1 MIKNS
6 KKLLE
11 FKYLNQLFHRV
22 RIVDPIKKI
31 VIEEN
36 GEKTAENKKCFHL
49 CNRDTICENCISIR
63 AYNENTSVMK
73 FEYIDNNIYMIMATP
88 VNKQESTYVIET
100 IRDISD
106 CKIVDLVEDKT
117 VSELKKT
124 LSEINRLIVIDE
136 LTKCYN
142 RRYINEK
149 LPIDIESAK
158 ANKLPLSIA
167 MIDIDYFKLI
177 NDKYGHLLGDLVLK
191 DITNVIKNNIRGK
204 SDWIARYGGEEFLI
218 LFNDTSKEDAYNL
231 SKRIK
236 SVVENSIFKY
246 DDIEIN
252 ITISIGIASLSSEID
267 DMDKLIR
274 KADEKLYKA
283 KRSGRN
289 YISK

>member
-6 KKLLE
+6 KNLLE
-11 FKYLNQLFHRV
+11 FKYLNQLFHHI

-36 GEKTAENKKCFHL
+36 GEKTTENKKCFHL
-49 CNRDTICENCISIR
+49 CNRDTICENCISTR

-106 CKIVDLVEDKT
+106 CKIFDFVEDKT
-117 VSELKKT
+117 VSKLKKT

-149 LPIDIESAK
+149 LPTDIESAK

-252 ITISIGIASLSSEID
+252 ITISIGIASLTSEID

-289 YISK
+289 YIIK

>member
-36 GEKTAENKKCFHL
+36 GEKTTENKKCFHL

-106 CKIVDLVEDKT
+106 CKIVDVVEDKR
-117 VSELKKT
+117 VYALKKK
-124 LSEINRLIVIDE
+124 LDEINKLIVIDE

-149 LPIDIESAK
+149 LPIDIELAK

-252 ITISIGIASLSSEID
+252 ITISIGIASLTSEID

>member
-191 DITNVIKNNIRGK
+191 DINNVIKNNIRGK

-252 ITISIGIASLSSEID
+252 ITISIGIASLTSEID

>member
-36 GEKTAENKKCFHL
+36 GEKTTENKKCFHL

-191 DITNVIKNNIRGK
+191 DIINIVKDNIRGK

-252 ITISIGIASLSSEID
+252 ITISIGIASLTSEID

>member
-36 GEKTAENKKCFHL
+36 GEKTTENKKCFHL
-49 CNRDTICENCISIR
+49 CNRDTICENCIYIR

-191 DITNVIKNNIRGK
+191 DITNVIKNNIRAK

-252 ITISIGIASLSSEID
+252 ITISIGIASLTSEID

>member
-36 GEKTAENKKCFHL
+36 GEKTTENKKCFHL

-204 SDWIARYGGEEFLI
+204 SEWIARYGGEEFLI

-252 ITISIGIASLSSEID
+252 ITISIGIASLTSEID

>member
-1 MIKNS
+1 MIKDIKNS
-6 KKLLE
+6 LE
-11 FKYLNQLFHRV
+11 FKYINQLFHQV

-31 VIEEN
+31 VIAEN
-36 GEKTAENKKCFHL
+36 GEKTNENKKCFHL
-49 CNRDTICENCISIR
+49 CNKDTICENCISIR

-73 FEYIDNNIYMIMATP
+73 FEYIDNKIYMIMATP
-88 VNKQESTYVIET
+88 LNKVESSYVMEA

-106 CKIVDLVEDKT
+106 CKIVEVVEDKR
-117 VSELKKT
+117 VYALKKK
-124 LSEINRLIVIDE
+124 LDKINKLIVIDE

-149 LPIDIESAK
+149 LPIDIELAK
-158 ANKLPLSIA
+158 ANNLPLAIA

-191 DITNVIKNNIRGK
+191 DIINIIKDNIREK

-218 LFNDTSKEDAYNL
+218 LFNYTSKEEAYNL
-231 SKRIK
+231 LKRIK
-236 SVVENSIFKY
+236 SIVENSILKY

-252 ITISIGIASLSSEID
+252 ITISIGMASLTSEIN

-274 KADEKLYKA
+274 IADENLYKA

-289 YISK
+289 CILK

>member
-36 GEKTAENKKCFHL
+36 GEKTTENKKCFHL

-252 ITISIGIASLSSEID
+252 ITISIGIASLTSEID

-274 KADEKLYKA
+274 KADENLYKA

>member
-1 MIKNS
+1 MVKNGE
-6 KKLLE
+6 KLLE
-11 FKYLNQLFHRV
+11 LKYLNQLFHRI
-22 RIVDPIKKI
+22 RIVDPIKKR
-31 VIEEN
+31 VIEEIW
-36 GEKTAENKKCFHL
+36 EKTTEDRKCFQL
-49 CNRDTICENCISIR
+49 CNGNNICENCISIR

-88 VNKQESTYVIET
+88 VNKEESTYVIEE

-106 CKIVDLVEDKT
+106 CKIVDVVEDKT
-117 VSELKKT
+117 VYALKKK
-124 LSEINRLIVIDE
+124 LDKINKLIVIDE
-136 LTKCYN
+136 LTRCYN

-149 LPIDIESAK
+149 LPIDIELAK
-158 ANKLPLSIA
+158 ANNLPLSIA

-191 DITNVIKNNIRGK
+191 DITNVIKNNIRVK

-218 LFNDTSKEDAYNL
+218 LFNDASKEDAYNL

-236 SVVENSIFKY
+236 SVVENSIFNY
-246 DDIEIN
+246 GDIEIN
-252 ITISIGIASLSSEID
+252 TTISIGIASLTSEVD

-274 KADEKLYKA
+274 IADENLYKA

-289 YISK
+289 YIFK

>member
-6 KKLLE
+6 KNLLE
-11 FKYLNQLFHRV
+11 FKYLNQLFHHI

-36 GEKTAENKKCFHL
+36 GEKTTENKKCFHL

-106 CKIVDLVEDKT
+106 CKIFDFVEDKT
-117 VSELKKT
+117 VSKLKKT

-191 DITNVIKNNIRGK
+191 DIIDVIKNNIRRK
-204 SDWIARYGGEEFLI
+204 NDWIARYGGEEFLI
-218 LFNDTSKEDAYNL
+218 LFKDSSKEDAYNL

-274 KADEKLYKA
+274 KADENLYKA

-289 YISK
+289 YIIK

>member
-1 MIKNS
+1 MINDSKKNS
-6 KKLLE
+6 D
-11 FKYLNQLFHRV
+11 FKYLNELFDRV

-36 GEKTAENKKCFHL
+36 GEKLTESKKCFNI
-49 CNRDTICENCISIR
+49 CNRENICENCISIR
-63 AYNENTSVMK
+63 AYNENRSIMK
-73 FEYIDNNIYMIMATP
+73 FEYIDNKIYMIMANP
-88 VNKQESTYVIET
+88 LNKMENNYVIET

-191 DITNVIKNNIRGK
+191 DITNVIKNNIRAK

-252 ITISIGIASLSSEID
+252 ITISIGIASLTSEID

>member
-1 MIKNS
+1 MVKNGE
-6 KKLLE
+6 KLLE
-11 FKYLNQLFHRV
+11 LKYLNQLFHRI
-22 RIVDPIKKI
+22 RIVDPIKKR

-36 GEKTAENKKCFHL
+36 WEKTTEDRKCFQL
-49 CNRDTICENCISIR
+49 CNGNNICENCISIR

-88 VNKQESTYVIET
+88 VNKEESTYVIEA

-106 CKIVDLVEDKT
+106 CKIVDVVEDKT
-117 VSELKKT
+117 VYALKKK
-124 LSEINRLIVIDE
+124 LDKINKLIVIDE

-149 LPIDIESAK
+149 LPIDIELAK
-158 ANKLPLSIA
+158 ANNLPLSIA

-191 DITNVIKNNIRGK
+191 DITNVIKNNIRVK

-218 LFNDTSKEDAYNL
+218 LFNDASKEEAYNL
-231 SKRIK
+231 LKRIK

-246 DDIEIN
+246 GDIEIN
-252 ITISIGIASLSSEID
+252 TTISIGIASLTSEVD

-274 KADEKLYKA
+274 IADENLYKA

>member
-36 GEKTAENKKCFHL
+36 GEKTTENKKCFHL

-177 NDKYGHLLGDLVLK
+177 NDKYGHLLGDLLLK

-252 ITISIGIASLSSEID
+252 ITISIGIASLTSEID

>member
-1 MIKNS
+1 MIKDIKNS
-6 KKLLE
+6 LE
-11 FKYLNQLFHRV
+11 FKYINQLFHQV

-31 VIEEN
+31 VIAEN
-36 GEKTAENKKCFHL
+36 GEKTTENKNCFHL
-49 CNRDTICENCISIR
+49 WNRDTVCENCISIR

-73 FEYIDNNIYMIMATP
+73 FEYIDNKIYMIMATP
-88 VNKQESTYVIET
+88 LNKVESSYVIEA

-106 CKIVDLVEDKT
+106 CKIVDVVEDKT
-117 VSELKKT
+117 VYALKKK
-124 LSEINRLIVIDE
+124 LDEINKLIVIDE

-149 LPIDIESAK
+149 LPIDIELAK
-158 ANKLPLSIA
+158 ANNLPLAIA

-191 DITNVIKNNIRGK
+191 DIINKVKDNIRGK

-218 LFNDTSKEDAYNL
+218 LFNDTSKEEAYNL
-231 SKRIK
+231 LKRIK
-236 SVVENSIFKY
+236 SIVENSILKY

-252 ITISIGIASLSSEID
+252 ITISIGMASLTSEVN

-274 KADEKLYKA
+274 IADENLYKA

-289 YISK
+289 YIFK

>member
-1 MIKNS
+1 MIKDIKNS
-6 KKLLE
+6 LE
-11 FKYLNQLFHRV
+11 FKYINQLFHQV

-31 VIEEN
+31 VIAEN
-36 GEKTAENKKCFHL
+36 GEKTTENKKCFHL
-49 CNRDTICENCISIR
+49 CNKDTICENCISIR

-73 FEYIDNNIYMIMATP
+73 FKYIDNKIYMIMATP
-88 VNKQESTYVIET
+88 LNKVESGYVIEA

-106 CKIVDLVEDKT
+106 CKIVDVVEDKR
-117 VSELKKT
+117 VYALKKK
-124 LSEINRLIVIDE
+124 LDEINKLIVIDE

-149 LPIDIESAK
+149 LPIDIELAK
-158 ANKLPLSIA
+158 ANNLPLAIA

-191 DITNVIKNNIRGK
+191 DIINIVKDNIRGK

-218 LFNDTSKEDAYNL
+218 LFNDTSKEEAYNL
-231 SKRIK
+231 LKGIK
-236 SVVENSIFKY
+236 SIVENSILKY

-252 ITISIGIASLSSEID
+252 ITISIGMASLTNEIN

-274 KADEKLYKA
+274 IADKNLYKA
-283 KRSGRN
+283 KTSGRN
-289 YISK
+289 CIFK

>member
-1 MIKNS
+1 MVKNGE
-6 KKLLE
+6 KLLE
-11 FKYLNQLFHRV
+11 LKYLNQLFHCI
-22 RIVDPIKKI
+22 RIVDPIKKR

-36 GEKTAENKKCFHL
+36 WEKTTEDRKCFQL
-49 CNRDTICENCISIR
+49 CNGNNICENCISIR

-88 VNKQESTYVIET
+88 VNKEESTYVIEA

-106 CKIVDLVEDKT
+106 CKIVDVVEDKT
-117 VSELKKT
+117 VYALKKK
-124 LSEINRLIVIDE
+124 LDKINKLIVIDE

-149 LPIDIESAK
+149 LPIDIELAK
-158 ANKLPLSIA
+158 ANNLPLSIA

-191 DITNVIKNNIRGK
+191 DITNVIKNNIRVK
-204 SDWIARYGGEEFLI
+204 SDWMARYGGEEFLI
-218 LFNDTSKEDAYNL
+218 LFNDASKEDAYNL

-246 DDIEIN
+246 GDIEIN
-252 ITISIGIASLSSEID
+252 TTISIGIASLTSEVD
-267 DMDKLIR
+267 DIDKLIR
-274 KADEKLYKA
+274 IADENLYKA

>member
-6 KKLLE
+6 KNLLE
-11 FKYLNQLFHRV
+11 FKYLNQLFHHI

-36 GEKTAENKKCFHL
+36 GEKTTENKKCFHL
-49 CNRDTICENCISIR
+49 CNRDTICENCISTR

-106 CKIVDLVEDKT
+106 CKIFDFVEDKT
-117 VSELKKT
+117 VSKLKKT

-149 LPIDIESAK
+149 LPTDIESAK

-218 LFNDTSKEDAYNL
+218 LFKDSSKEDAYNL

-274 KADEKLYKA
+274 KADENLYKA

-289 YISK
+289 YIIK

>member
-1 MIKNS
+1 
-6 KKLLE
+6 
-11 FKYLNQLFHRV
+11 
-22 RIVDPIKKI
+22 
-31 VIEEN
+31 
-36 GEKTAENKKCFHL
+36 
-49 CNRDTICENCISIR
+49 
-63 AYNENTSVMK
+63 
-73 FEYIDNNIYMIMATP
+73 
-88 VNKQESTYVIET
+88 
-100 IRDISD
+100 
-106 CKIVDLVEDKT
+106 
-117 VSELKKT
+117 
-124 LSEINRLIVIDE
+124 
-136 LTKCYN
+136 
-142 RRYINEK
+142 
-149 LPIDIESAK
+149 
-158 ANKLPLSIA
+158 

-252 ITISIGIASLSSEID
+252 ITISIGIASLTSEID

-274 KADEKLYKA
+274 KADENLYKA

>member
-6 KKLLE
+6 KNLLE
-11 FKYLNQLFHRV
+11 FKYLNQLFHHI

-36 GEKTAENKKCFHL
+36 GEKTTENKKCFHL
-49 CNRDTICENCISIR
+49 CNRDTICENCISTR

-106 CKIVDLVEDKT
+106 CKIFDFVEDKT
-117 VSELKKT
+117 VSKLKKT

-149 LPIDIESAK
+149 LPTDIESAK

-274 KADEKLYKA
+274 KADENLYKA

-289 YISK
+289 YIIK

>member
-36 GEKTAENKKCFHL
+36 GEKTTEN
-49 CNRDTICENCISIR
+49 ENCISIR

-252 ITISIGIASLSSEID
+252 ITISIGIASLTSEID

>member
-36 GEKTAENKKCFHL
+36 GEKTTENKKCFHL
-49 CNRDTICENCISIR
+49 CNRYTICENCISIR

-158 ANKLPLSIA
+158 ANKLSLSIA

-191 DITNVIKNNIRGK
+191 DITNVIKNNIRAK

-252 ITISIGIASLSSEID
+252 ITISIGIASLTSEID

-274 KADEKLYKA
+274 KADENLYKA

>member
-36 GEKTAENKKCFHL
+36 GEKTTENKKCFHL

-204 SDWIARYGGEEFLI
+204 SDWIARYGGEEYLI

-252 ITISIGIASLSSEID
+252 ITISIGIASLTSEID

>member
-1 MIKNS
+1 MIKDIKNS
-6 KKLLE
+6 LE
-11 FKYLNQLFHRV
+11 FKYINQLFHQV

-31 VIEEN
+31 VIAEN
-36 GEKTAENKKCFHL
+36 GEKTNENKKCFHL
-49 CNRDTICENCISIR
+49 CNKDTICENCISIR

-73 FEYIDNNIYMIMATP
+73 FEYIDNKIYMIMATP
-88 VNKQESTYVIET
+88 LNKVESSYVMEA

-106 CKIVDLVEDKT
+106 CKIVEVVEDKR
-117 VSELKKT
+117 VYALKKK
-124 LSEINRLIVIDE
+124 LDEINKLIVIDE

-149 LPIDIESAK
+149 LPIDIELAK
-158 ANKLPLSIA
+158 ANNLPLAIA

-191 DITNVIKNNIRGK
+191 DIINIIKDNIREK

-218 LFNDTSKEDAYNL
+218 LFNYTSKEEAYNL
-231 SKRIK
+231 LKRIK
-236 SVVENSIFKY
+236 SIVENSILKY

-252 ITISIGIASLSSEID
+252 ITISIGMASLTSEIN

-274 KADEKLYKA
+274 IADENLYKA
-283 KRSGRN
+283 KMGGRN
-289 YISK
+289 CIFK

>member
-36 GEKTAENKKCFHL
+36 GEKTTENKKCFHL

-158 ANKLPLSIA
+158 ANKLLLSIA

-252 ITISIGIASLSSEID
+252 ITISIGIASLTSEID

>member
-49 CNRDTICENCISIR
+49 CNRDTICENCISTR

-106 CKIVDLVEDKT
+106 FKIVDLVEYKT
-117 VSELKKT
+117 VSQLKKT
-124 LSEINRLIVIDE
+124 KREINRLIFIYE

-142 RRYINEK
+142 IININEK

-252 ITISIGIASLSSEID
+252 ITISIGIASLTSEID

>member
-1 MIKNS
+1 MINDSKKNS
-6 KKLLE
+6 D
-11 FKYLNQLFHRV
+11 FKYLNELFDRV

-36 GEKTAENKKCFHL
+36 GEKLTESKKCFNI
-49 CNRDTICENCISIR
+49 CNRENICENCISIR
-63 AYNENTSVMK
+63 AYNENRSIMK
-73 FEYIDNNIYMIMATP
+73 FEYIDNKIYMIMANP
-88 VNKQESTYVIET
+88 LNKMESNYVIET
-100 IRDISD
+100 IRDISE
-106 CKIVDLVEDKT
+106 CKIVDVIEDKT
-117 VSELKKT
+117 VYELEKK
-124 LSEINRLIVIDE
+124 LGEMNKLIVIDE

-149 LPIDIESAK
+149 LPTDIESAK

-191 DITNVIKNNIRGK
+191 DIIDVIKNNIRRK
-204 SDWIARYGGEEFLI
+204 NDWIARYGGEEFLI
-218 LFNDTSKEDAYNL
+218 LFKDSSKEDAYNL

-274 KADEKLYKA
+274 KADENLYKA

-289 YISK
+289 YIIK

>member
-1 MIKNS
+1 MVKNGE
-6 KKLLE
+6 KLLE
-11 FKYLNQLFHRV
+11 LKYLNQLFHRI
-22 RIVDPIKKI
+22 RIVDPIKKR

-36 GEKTAENKKCFHL
+36 WEKTTEDRKCFQL
-49 CNRDTICENCISIR
+49 CNGNNICENCISIR

-88 VNKQESTYVIET
+88 VNKEESTYVIEA

-106 CKIVDLVEDKT
+106 CKIVDVVEDKT
-117 VSELKKT
+117 VYALKKK
-124 LSEINRLIVIDE
+124 LDKINKLIVIDE

-149 LPIDIESAK
+149 LPIDIELAK
-158 ANKLPLSIA
+158 ANNLPLAIA

-191 DITNVIKNNIRGK
+191 DITNVIKNNIRVK

-218 LFNDTSKEDAYNL
+218 LFNDASKEEAYNL
-231 SKRIK
+231 LKRIK

-246 DDIEIN
+246 GDIEIN
-252 ITISIGIASLSSEID
+252 TTISIGIASLTSEVD

-274 KADEKLYKA
+274 IADENLYKA

>member
-36 GEKTAENKKCFHL
+36 GEKTTENKKCFHL

-158 ANKLPLSIA
+158 ANKIKAKPKLSMIKATCLPALVAASGEMSPKVLPASKRNHLPL
-167 MIDIDYFKLI
+167 
-177 NDKYGHLLGDLVLK
+177 
-191 DITNVIKNNIRGK
+191 KN
-204 SDWIARYGGEEFLI
+204 
-218 LFNDTSKEDAYNL
+218 
-231 SKRIK
+231 
-236 SVVENSIFKY
+236 
-246 DDIEIN
+246 
-252 ITISIGIASLSSEID
+252 
-267 DMDKLIR
+267 
-274 KADEKLYKA
+274 
-283 KRSGRN
+283 
-289 YISK
+289 